1 MLVLSHTSSSWRL
14 VTGDRHSNLPG
25 IAFSR
30 GVTGWVHWEAGSE
43 IDISVQEVVLLESIL
58 GEGKG
63 REEKNR
69 KVKNRIG
76 WEEQEQEGK
85 RKEQDWAKGEV

>member
-1 MLVLSHTSSSWRL
+1 M
-14 VTGDRHSNLPG
+14 
-25 IAFSR
+25 
-30 GVTGWVHWEAGSE
+30 
-43 IDISVQEVVLLESIL
+43 LLESIL